1 MRAISIKHPGSVDV
15 LEQIEVPVPK
25 PKTRRITDQS
35 PYSSCQSN
43 RYYEKRISLFETSLP
58 YFGSRSSWRGS

>member
-25 PKTRRITDQS
+25 PKQGELLIKVHTAAVNRTDIMKSCLLYTS
-35 PYSSCQSN
+35 PSPRDS
-43 RYYEKRISLFETSLP
+43 
-58 YFGSRSSWRGS
+58 

>member
-25 PKTRRITDQS
+25 PKQGELLIKVHTAAVNRTDIM
-35 PYSSCQSN
+35 
-43 RYYEKRISLFETSLP
+43 KRESVSFETSLP

>member
-25 PKTRRITDQS
+25 PKQGELLIKVDRKS
-35 PYSSCQSN
+35 VV
-43 RYYEKRISLFETSLP
+43 
-58 YFGSRSSWRGS
+58 

>member
-25 PKTRRITDQS
+25 PNKAN
-35 PYSSCQSN
+35 Y
-43 RYYEKRISLFETSLP
+43 
-58 YFGSRSSWRGS
+58 